1 MMSLKELV
9 TVLWIPAVYI
19 MTIELSRE
27 RGERERG
34 EREEEREKHQ
44 PLREIL
50 YKKVMCMS
58 VN

>member
-27 RGERERG
+27 RGERERERGERG
-34 EREEEREKHQ
+34 EREREDGG
-44 PLREIL
+44 RE
-50 YKKVMCMS
+50 VGFTQ
-58 VN
+58 